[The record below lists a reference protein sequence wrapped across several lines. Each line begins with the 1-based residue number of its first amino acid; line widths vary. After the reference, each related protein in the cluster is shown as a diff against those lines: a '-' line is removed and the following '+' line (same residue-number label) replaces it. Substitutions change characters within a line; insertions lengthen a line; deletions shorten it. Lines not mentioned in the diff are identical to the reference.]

1 MKDHSSSSSHSRSR
15 SRRYYDKKRSRSRSR
30 ERSHRRRSH
39 SPKDRNDKNKTM
51 SEKLKKTIQ
60 KQLIDAK
67 TDIKNMIAISD
78 KQSIQP
84 TNDIKIESLSF
95 DDQLK
100 RANEIQDIKSSDFEP
115 KNFISA
121 KTLATLSLTEI
132 PLPSSLNWRENPEL
146 VLHPNVRIN

>member
-1 MKDHSSSSSHSRSR
+1 
-15 SRRYYDKKRSRSRSR
+15 
-30 ERSHRRRSH
+30 
-39 SPKDRNDKNKTM
+39 M

-60 KQLIDAK
+60 KQLNVAK
-67 TDIKNMIAISD
+67 NDIKNMIPISD
-78 KQSIQP
+78 KQSIQS
-84 TNDIKIESLSF
+84 TNDIKTESLSF

-132 PLPSSLNWRENPEL
+132 PLPSSLDWRENPEL
-146 VLHPNVRIN
+146 VLHPNLFESNEAKMERWLRKLTALRRKMRKSEKHFESFEELAQT